1 MKAPLLAEGLDRY
14 VEIMRAASGGQPRS
28 LSSQRLRADLSASDL
43 QCPLPRGMKALTTFI
58 VREGQEIAVK
68 LYLPAAHTLQ
78 PAICY
83 FHGGGFTFGSIESFD
98 VVAAG
103 LATHTGAVVASVQY
117 RRLPE
122 NNYRSA
128 QADCYAAL
136 VWLHDHADDL
146 GVDPFRIAV
155 AGDSVGAL
163 LATIS
168 AAMAR
173 DRGGPRLVCQLLL
186 YGAFAME
193 SGRSC
198 YTTSADPLLTPQRI
212 DSFIAAYNRERDP
225 AFYPAPLALRDLSRL
240 PPAIMLAAEHDPLR
254 EEALEYAGRLH
265 DCGVS
270 VDFSVASGMIHG
282 FLRAMKMSP
291 AASREMVGLAQRARE
306 HLWPNV
312 PQTAGVN
319 L

>member
-1 MKAPLLAEGLDRY
+1 VKLPVLAEGLELY
-14 VEIMRAASGGQPRS
+14 VELMRAGKGSQSRT
-28 LSSQRLRADLSASDL
+28 LSSERLRADLSAVDL
-43 QCPLPRGMKALTTFI
+43 QCPLPRRMKTLTTFI

-68 LYLPAAHTLQ
+68 VYLPASHTRL

-83 FHGGGFTFGSIESFD
+83 FHGGGFTFGSVESFD

-103 LATHTGAVVASVQY
+103 LAAHVGAVVGSVQY

-122 NNYRSA
+122 NSYRSA
-128 QADCYAAL
+128 QEDCYAAL

-146 GVDPFRIAV
+146 GVDASRIAV

-173 DRGGPRLVCQLLL
+173 DRGGPRLACQLLL

-212 DSFIAAYNRERDP
+212 DSFIATYNSQRDP
-225 AFYPAPLALRDLSRL
+225 AFYPAPLVLSDLSRM
-240 PPAIMLAAEHDPLR
+240 PPAIMLAAQHDPLR

-270 VDFSVASGMIHG
+270 VDLSVASGMIHG

-291 AASREMVGLAQRARE
+291 AASREMVGLAQRVRE
-306 HLWPNV
+306 HLWPNI
-312 PQTAGVN
+312 PLTAGATP
-319 L
+319 

>member
-1 MKAPLLAEGLDRY
+1 MKLPVLAEGLERY
-14 VEIMRAASGGQPRS
+14 VELMRTGTGSQSRT
-28 LSSQRLRADLSASDL
+28 LSSERLRADLSALDL
-43 QCPLPRGMKALTTFI
+43 QCPLPRGMKTLTTFI
-58 VREGQEIAVK
+58 VRGGQEIAIK
-68 LYLPAAHTLQ
+68 LYLPASHALL

-103 LATHTGAVVASVQY
+103 LAEHVGAVVASVQY

-122 NNYRSA
+122 NSYRSA
-128 QADCYAAL
+128 QEDCYAAL
-136 VWLHDHADDL
+136 VWLHAHADDL
-146 GVDPFRIAV
+146 GVDSSRLAV

-173 DRGGPRLVCQLLL
+173 DRGGPPLACQVLL
-186 YGAFAME
+186 YGAFALQT
-193 SGRSC
+193 GRSC
-198 YTTSADPLLTPQRI
+198 YLSSRDPLLTPQRI
-212 DSFIAAYNRERDP
+212 DSFIATYRSQRAPD
-225 AFYPAPLALRDLSRL
+225 FYPAPLAMSELSKL

-265 DCGVS
+265 DAGVS
-270 VDFSVASGMIHG
+270 VDLSVASGMIHG
-282 FLRAMKMSP
+282 FLRALKMSP
-291 AASREMVGLAQRARE
+291 AASREMAGLAQRVRE

-312 PQTAGVN
+312 PLTAGAT